1 MIVVCGILFMFGLG
15 SHEEVQKLLPR
26 LIHRGPDE
34 QRIIETDEMA
44 LGFTRLAING
54 CGEVGAQPMEHEGM
68 IGAFNGE
75 VYNHRDISEK
85 YAIPLSLS
93 DTDVMLPLF
102 MKLNEGILDVL
113 DGFFSGVIFDPSTSR
128 IWTIRDHIGKKP
140 LFVGRSGTK
149 VFITSELKA
158 IDNVDHFSALPLG
171 LSSVNAV
178 SGEVKVIRQHQSYQT
193 NYSLTNIFRDAVI
206 KRLPAPNQ
214 PVAVFLSG
222 GLDSS
227 LVAAVVAEHRPDAT
241 YFTLGGGDDHNAV
254 QDVVKALDLE
264 NIRYVDLPKPAE
276 IPKLIQK
283 VVKITESFN
292 PSIISNGL
300 GTFLL
305 SKAVHLAGIKV
316 VLGGE
321 GADELFGGY
330 HKYSSSNSNW
340 KEIRNQLIRDM
351 PITELRRLDLASMA
365 NSIEV
370 RCPFLDQEIRNFSDH
385 LDFDDLYQGEV
396 NKFILRDSFQG
407 LLPESILQRQKTSLD
422 VGSGIRSMVVEYLT
436 NNGQTERQSLKGIW
450 NEHFEMDDSD
460 LYFSSYPVFDALIN
474 KRGKVHR

>member
-1 MIVVCGILFMFGLG
+1 MSVVCGILFMFGPG
-15 SHEEVQKLLPR
+15 SHEEVQNLLPR
-26 LIHRGPDE
+26 LVHRGPDD
-34 QRIIETDEMA
+34 QRIIGTDEMA

-54 CGEVGAQPMEHEGM
+54 SGEVGAQPMEHKGL

-75 VYNHRDISEK
+75 IYNHRALSEK
-85 YAIPLSLS
+85 YGLSLSLS

-102 MKLNEGILDVL
+102 KKLNEGILDVL
-113 DGFFSGVIFDPSTSR
+113 DGFFSGVIIDRTTST

-158 IDNVDHFSALPLG
+158 INNVDHFSALPLG
-171 LSSVNAV
+171 LSSVDV
-178 SGEVKVIRQHQSYQT
+178 LSGEVNVIRQHQSIQT
-193 NYSLTNIFRDAVI
+193 IDSLTNIFRNAVI
-206 KRLPAPNQ
+206 KRLPAPTQ

-241 YFTLGGGDDHNAV
+241 YFTLGSGDDRDAV
-254 QDVVKALDLE
+254 QDVVKALDLKDV
-264 NIRYVDLPKPAE
+264 RYVDLPKSVE
-276 IPKLIQK
+276 IPTLIRK
-283 VVKITESFN
+283 VVRATESFN

-300 GTFLL
+300 GTYLL
-305 SKAVHLAGIKV
+305 SKSVREAGIKV

-330 HKYSSSNSNW
+330 HTYSSPDSNW
-340 KEIRNQLIRDM
+340 EKIRNQLINDM

-365 NSIEV
+365 QSIEV
-370 RCPFLDQEIRNFSDH
+370 RCPFLDQGIRNFSDH

-396 NKFILRDSFQG
+396 NKAILRDSFKG
-407 LLPESILQRQKTSLD
+407 FLPKRILQRQKTSLD

-436 NNGQTERQSLKGIW
+436 NNGQTERQGLKAIW
-450 NEHFEMDDSD
+450 NEHFEMDATHF
-460 LYFSSYPVFDALIN
+460 YFSSYPVFDDAIN
-474 KRGKVHR
+474 KRGKVHK

>member
-1 MIVVCGILFMFGLG
+1 MCGILFMFGPG
-15 SHEEVQKLLPR
+15 SHEEVQNLLPR
-26 LIHRGPDE
+26 LVHRGPDD
-34 QRIIETDEMA
+34 QRIIGTDEMA

-54 CGEVGAQPMEHEGM
+54 SGEVGAQPVEHEGM

-85 YAIPLSLS
+85 YDLPSSSS

-102 MKLNEGILDVL
+102 KKLNEGILDVL
-113 DGFFSGVIFDPSTSR
+113 DGFFSGVIVDRTASK

-140 LFVGRSGTK
+140 LFVGRSGVK

-158 IDNVDHFSALPLG
+158 IDQIDHFSALPLG
-171 LSSVNAV
+171 LSSVDAI
-178 SGEVKVIRQHQSYQT
+178 SGEVKVIRQHQSFQT
-193 NYSLTNIFRDAVI
+193 NDSLTNIFRDAVI
-206 KRLPAPNQ
+206 KRLPTPDQ

-227 LVAAVVAEHRPDAT
+227 LVAAVVAEYRPDAT
-241 YFTLGGGDDHNAV
+241 YFTLGSGVDHNAV

-264 NIRYVDLPKPAE
+264 DIRYVDLPKPVA

-300 GTFLL
+300 GTYLL
-305 SKAVHLAGIKV
+305 SKAVHQAGIKV

-330 HKYSSSNSNW
+330 HKYSSPNSSW
-340 KEIRNQLIRDM
+340 KEIRNQLISDM

-370 RCPFLDQEIRNFSDH
+370 RCPFLDQAIRNFSDH
-385 LDFDDLYQGEV
+385 LDFDDLYQGDD
-396 NKFILRDSFQG
+396 NKVILRDSFQD
-407 LLPESILQRQKTSLD
+407 LLPKSILQREKTSLD

-436 NNGQTERQSLKGIW
+436 SNGQTERQGLKDIW

-460 LYFSSYPVFDALIN
+460 LYFSSYPVFDDLIN

>member
-1 MIVVCGILFMFGLG
+1 MFGPG
-15 SHEEVQKLLPR
+15 SHEEVQNLLPR
-26 LIHRGPDE
+26 LVHRGPDD
-34 QRIIETDEMA
+34 QRIIGTDEMA

-54 CGEVGAQPMEHEGM
+54 SGEVGAQPMEHEGM

-75 VYNHRDISEK
+75 VYNHREISEK
-85 YAIPLSLS
+85 YDLSSSSS

-102 MKLNEGILDVL
+102 KKINEGILDVL
-113 DGFFSGVIFDPSTSR
+113 DGFFSGVIVDRTASK

-140 LFVGRSGTK
+140 LFVGRSGMK

-158 IDNVDHFSALPLG
+158 IDQIDYFSTLPLG
-171 LSSVNAV
+171 LSSVDAI
-178 SGEVKVIRQHQSYQT
+178 SGEVKVIRQHQSFQT
-193 NYSLTNIFRDAVI
+193 NDSLTNIFRDAVI
-206 KRLPAPNQ
+206 KRLPTPDQ

-227 LVAAVVAEHRPDAT
+227 LVAAVVAEYRPDAT
-241 YFTLGGGDDHNAV
+241 YFTLGSGVDHNSV

-264 NIRYVDLPKPAE
+264 DIRYVDLPKPVA

-300 GTFLL
+300 GTYLL
-305 SKAVHLAGIKV
+305 SKAVHRAGIKV

-330 HKYSSSNSNW
+330 HKYSSPNSDW
-340 KEIRNQLIRDM
+340 KEIRNQLISDM

-370 RCPFLDQEIRNFSDH
+370 RCPFLDQIIRNFSDH
-385 LDFDDLYQGEV
+385 LDFEDLYQGDD
-396 NKFILRDSFQG
+396 NKVILRDSFQD
-407 LLPESILQRQKTSLD
+407 LLPKSILQRKKTSLD
-422 VGSGIRSMVVEYLT
+422 VGSGIRSMVVDYLT
-436 NNGQTERQSLKGIW
+436 SNGQTERQGLKDIW

-460 LYFSSYPVFDALIN
+460 PYFSSYPVFDALIN